1 MYLSI
6 EGFWAMK
13 RVNFGGLSLV
23 IASLFVLIMSFPAS
37 AKEVRNEVEFNSTKK
52 LINYSEAN
60 RLETLLNKIRYSLC
74 YMNKKYELEPG

>member
-52 LINYSEAN
+52 LINLELSRILLSICHSFFAKNYAFFSLISASE
-60 RLETLLNKIRYSLC
+60 S
-74 YMNKKYELEPG
+74 